1 MGRSKFLRVFISEV
15 FTIAYG
21 SWTPLKTPDVQAH
34 LFFTCSGHHV
44 LVNCR
49 KSSGEQCILDIFS
62 KLPASLGC
70 ISNFLVMQLCN
81 KSFLPLLFQN
91 KSILRQQGKLLSKDR
106 NKTATKTQLA
116 VGEKQHF
123 SLYCATKTKYRDV
136 WPAEE
141 IDYSCHLQLPI

>member
-91 KSILRQQGKLLSKDR
+91 KSILRLQGKLLSKDR
-106 NKTATKTQLA
+106 NKTATKY
-116 VGEKQHF
+116 G
-123 SLYCATKTKYRDV
+123 
-136 WPAEE
+136 
-141 IDYSCHLQLPI
+141 ISCWRETAFFTLLCNQNKI